1 MKPAFVFA
9 ALSSSACL
17 VPASP
22 PAPPPAT
29 AARVA
34 PATPPAAPP
43 PPATAANAADEAHD
57 PQHWFPFPARG
68 ISAANGLV
76 DLSQLNDVPA
86 GSRGFIRATGGHFV
100 DEAGRRV
107 RFFGVD
113 CTATACFPTHEVAT
127 RAAAHFRRLGIN
139 LVRFHFMDKGSA
151 PIGLL
156 IQKSDGLDPAQLDRL
171 DFFVAELAK
180 NGIYSN
186 VNLHVARRYPGLEG
200 AAAQRFEF
208 GKMLDRFYPP
218 FIESQKV
225 YARALLA
232 HVNAYTG
239 RAYTAEPAVLCVEM
253 NNENTALPFW
263 AGNLDDLPEPY
274 AGELKRQWN
283 VWLRERYRSTAR
295 LRAAWS
301 SDAKSAPKEIL
312 SNADLSAGTD
322 GWTFES
328 AGVPTHGE
336 VVQIENGGRALRFSA
351 SQRGTASWH
360 LQLYRAHLPLVE
372 GESYHLSFRVRAP
385 RGFVGPEGPIPP
397 VRNLE
402 TLAMLA
408 VPDWRNIGL
417 YRMIAVTPEWQRIDV
432 TFRPQGTIAGEGR
445 LNFGLRNVPGV
456 VELADLSLTA
466 GVAPVKLGAG
476 ETLEQATIP
485 LVHGENG
492 SPAGEDFLRFL
503 ADTDRATAHTLATF
517 IRKEL
522 GLRSLLVDTQA
533 SYGGLEGLRRE
544 LAESDFIDMHAYW
557 QHPDFASGWSQL
569 RFHIDNTTQV
579 AAPDGGALGSLA
591 VYRVG
596 GKPFT
601 VSEYNVPAPND
612 YASEALPMYASIAA
626 LQDWD
631 AIYAYTYL
639 DFSARWDADHLLG
652 FFDLAG
658 NPAALSFL
666 PVAALTFRKGL
677 VEPSPIVSRLTLP
690 ATHEKDSAAHRRG
703 GAGQALDGAGRAAVP
718 GLVEPP
724 GGRSGQTPRKPDAQ
738 GPPGRAGELD
748 PLEQR
753 RARADLPGQGAR
765 LAGGRRKDRRHRF
778 RHRRRPL
785 HRRRSGAR
793 RRLHRAGGARRPSA
807 LGLEGDAAGRR
818 GARREQRDE
827 MERRA
832 HGAHLLGTW
841 SGGGRVRAAHGQPPW
856 VAAARG
862 AARSRGRRRGPARRH
877 HGGRRTFERAPR
889 PRAVALVSPAPLTL
903 LRPPRQLVSRGA
915 RRALDLLADAF
926 CAPRRRRGP
935 RAQLPGGAMADVLR
949 MAAGELR
956 HPVPLRVLMEAG
968 DGGRGHGDQPG
979 RSTRPSAWR
988 ANRPSCR
995 G

>member
-1 MKPAFVFA
+1 MKPPLAIASA
-9 ALSSSACL
+9 ALVLSACL
-17 VPASP
+17 VPAPP
-22 PAPPPAT
+22 PAPAPAT

-34 PATPPAAPP
+34 PGAPPASPPPAA
-43 PPATAANAADEAHD
+43 TAATTADEAHD

-68 ISAANGLV
+68 IGAATGLV
-76 DLSQLNDVPA
+76 DLSALNDAPA
-86 GSRGFIRATGGHFV
+86 GAGGFIRASGGHFL
-100 DEAGRRV
+100 DGAGTRV

-127 RAAAHFRRLGIN
+127 RAAAHFRRLGVN
-139 LVRFHFMDKGSA
+139 LVRFHFMDKGTA

-156 IQKSDGLDPAQLDRL
+156 VQKSDALDPAQLDRL

-180 NGIYSN
+180 NGIYAN
-186 VNLHVARRYPGLEG
+186 INLHVARRYPGLEG

-225 YARALLA
+225 YARALLT
-232 HVNAYTG
+232 HINPYTG
-239 RAYTAEPAVLCVEM
+239 HAYTAEPAVLCVEM

-283 VWLRERYRSTAR
+283 VWLRERHKSTAR
-295 LRAAWS
+295 LRAAWGG
-301 SDAKSAPKEIL
+301 DAKSAPREIL

-328 AGVPTHGE
+328 AGVPTRGE
-336 VVQIENGGRALRFSA
+336 VVPIENGDRALRFSA
-351 SQRGTASWH
+351 AQRGTASWH

-372 GESYHLSFRVRAP
+372 GESYHLGFRVRAP
-385 RGFVGPEGPIPP
+385 RGFVGPQGPIPP
-397 VRNLE
+397 ARNLE

-417 YRMIAVTPEWQRIDV
+417 YRMTALTPEWQRIDI

-445 LNFGLRNVPGV
+445 LNFGLRNIPGV
-456 VELADLSLTA
+456 VEIADLSLTA
-466 GVAPVKLGAG
+466 GAPPVRLAAS
-476 ETLEQATIP
+476 ETIEEATIP
-485 LVHGENG
+485 LVHGESG

-544 LAESDFIDMHAYW
+544 LADSDFIDMHAYW

-591 VYRVG
+591 VYRVSG
-596 GKPFT
+596 RPFT

-612 YASEALPMYASIAA
+612 YASETLPMYASIAS

-666 PVAALTFRKGL
+666 PVAALAFRKGL
-677 VEPSPIVSRLTLP
+677 VATATTVAQLALPTTNEGAPPLVGEGALAKLWTSAGLPPSLLSTRRLEIVPPTKRAPAPKKPGKNEPPSQLAWSPAPPAPTFTVDAPALRVAAGKIAGTAFDLGDVHFTLGDLP
-690 ATHEKDSAAHRRG
+690 RG
-703 GAGQALDGAGRAAVP
+703 DASVALVALDG
-718 GLVEPP
+718 L
-724 GGRSGQTPRKPDAQ
+724 
-738 GPPGRAGELD
+738 
-748 PLEQR
+748 PLS
-753 RARADLPGQGAR
+753 LS
-765 LAGGRRKDRRHRF
+765 K
-778 RHRRRPL
+778 
-785 HRRRSGAR
+785 
-793 RRLHRAGGARRPSA
+793 
-807 LGLEGDAAGRR
+807 
-818 GARREQRDE
+818 E
-827 MERRA
+827 M
-832 HGAHLLGTW
+832 LL
-841 SGGGRVRAAHGQPPW
+841 
-856 VAAARG
+856 VAAARVENAGMKWNPERTGLTSWGHGPAVAEFVPLTVTLPWPQLRAERLDPAGG
-862 AARSRGRRRGPARRH
+862 AAAPLAVTTEA
-877 HGGRRTFERAPR
+877 GGRSSLHLDHEPSLWF
-889 PRAVALVSPAPLTL
+889 L
-903 LRPPRQLVSRGA
+903 LRR
-915 RRALDLLADAF
+915 
-926 CAPRRRRGP
+926 
-935 RAQLPGGAMADVLR
+935 
-949 MAAGELR
+949 
-956 HPVPLRVLMEAG
+956 
-968 DGGRGHGDQPG
+968 
-979 RSTRPSAWR
+979 
-988 ANRPSCR
+988 
-995 G
+995 

>member
-1 MKPAFVFA
+1 MKPPLAIASA
-9 ALSSSACL
+9 ALFLSACL

-29 AARVA
+29 VANVA
-34 PATPPAAPP
+34 PSAPAA
-43 PPATAANAADEAHD
+43 ATTVDEAHD

-76 DLSQLNDVPA
+76 DLSALNDAPA
-86 GSRGFIRATGGHFV
+86 GAGGFIRASGGHFV
-100 DEAGRRV
+100 DQAGMRV

-127 RAAAHFRRLGIN
+127 RAAAHFRRLGVN
-139 LVRFHFMDKGSA
+139 LVRFHFMDKGTA
-151 PIGLL
+151 PVGLL
-156 IQKSDGLDPAQLDRL
+156 IQKSDALDPAQLDRL

-180 NGIYSN
+180 NGVYANI
-186 VNLHVARRYPGLEG
+186 NLHVARRYPGLDG

-225 YARALLA
+225 YARALLT
-232 HVNAYTG
+232 HVNPYTG
-239 RAYTAEPAVLCVEM
+239 HAYTAEPAVLCVEM

-263 AGNLDDLPEPY
+263 AGNLDDLPQPY
-274 AGELKRQWN
+274 AAELKRQWN
-283 VWLRERYRSTAR
+283 VWLQGRYKSTAR
-295 LRAAWS
+295 LRAAWG
-301 SDAKSAPKEIL
+301 DGAKSAPKEIL

-328 AGVPTHGE
+328 AGVPTRGE
-336 VVQIENGGRALRFSA
+336 VVPIEDGGRALRFSA
-351 SQRGTASWH
+351 ARRGTASWH
-360 LQLYRAHLPLVE
+360 LQLYRAHLPLDE
-372 GESYHLSFRVRAP
+372 GESYHLGFRVRAP
-385 RGFVGPEGPIPP
+385 RGFVGPDGAIPP
-397 VRNLE
+397 ARNLE

-417 YRMIAVTPEWQRIDV
+417 YRMIALSPEWQRIDI

-445 LNFGLRNVPGV
+445 LNFGLRNIPGV
-456 VELADLSLTA
+456 VEIADLSLTA
-466 GVAPVKLGAG
+466 GVAPVKLAAG

-485 LVHGENG
+485 LVHGESG

-544 LAESDFIDMHAYW
+544 IAESDFIDMHAYW
-557 QHPDFASGWSQL
+557 QHPDFAAGWSQL

-612 YASEALPMYASIAA
+612 YASEALPMYASIAS

-677 VEPSPIVSRLTLP
+677 VEPSPIVPQLTLP
-690 ATHEKDSAAHRRG
+690 ASREKDPPLVGEGALAKLWTALGVPLSRVSSSRLEVAPGRRHEDPTPMVLPDEPASWIHWNSAAPAPTFLVKAPALRVAAGKIAGTAFDLGDVHFAVGDLPRG
-703 GAGQALDGAGRAAVP
+703 DASLALVALDGLPLLESKEMLLVAVARVENTGMKWNADRTGLTSWGHGPAVAEFVPLTVTLPWPQLRAERLDPAGGVAAPLAVSM
-718 GLVEPP
+718 ET
-724 GGRSGQTPRKPDAQ
+724 GGRSSLH
-738 GPPGRAGELD
+738 LD
-748 PLEQR
+748 HQ
-753 RARADLPGQGAR
+753 
-765 LAGGRRKDRRHRF
+765 
-778 RHRRRPL
+778 
-785 HRRRSGAR
+785 
-793 RRLHRAGGARRPSA
+793 PS
-807 LGLEGDAAGRR
+807 L
-818 GARREQRDE
+818 
-827 MERRA
+827 
-832 HGAHLLGTW
+832 W
-841 SGGGRVRAAHGQPPW
+841 
-856 VAAARG
+856 
-862 AARSRGRRRGPARRH
+862 
-877 HGGRRTFERAPR
+877 F
-889 PRAVALVSPAPLTL
+889 L
-903 LRPPRQLVSRGA
+903 LRR
-915 RRALDLLADAF
+915 
-926 CAPRRRRGP
+926 
-935 RAQLPGGAMADVLR
+935 
-949 MAAGELR
+949 
-956 HPVPLRVLMEAG
+956 
-968 DGGRGHGDQPG
+968 
-979 RSTRPSAWR
+979 
-988 ANRPSCR
+988 
-995 G
+995 